1 MSHKKIFTIGA
12 SELRQKANPI
22 TKFDA
27 RLGMIL
33 DDMADTMYQAN
44 GIGLA
49 APQVGIQR
57 RLVVVDVGDGLIE
70 FVNPEIASSEGE
82 CGMVEGC
89 LSVPGRQGFVIRPEK
104 VTVKAQDKFGKHFSI
119 KADGMLARCIQHE
132 IDHLNGV
139 LYVDKM
145 EHEVFP
151 EDEQETVKNTKRKAI

>member
-1 MSHKKIFTIGA
+1 MSRKKIFTIGA
-12 SELRQKANPI
+12 QELRKIANPI

-27 RLGMIL
+27 RLGVIL
-33 DDMADTMYQAN
+33 RDMADTMYQAE

-57 RLVVVDVGDGLIE
+57 RLVVVDVGEGLIE
-70 FVNPEIASSEGE
+70 FVNPEITAQEGE
-82 CGMVEGC
+82 CGMIEGC
-89 LSVPGRQGFVIRPEK
+89 LSVPGRRGYVTRPEK
-104 VTVKAQDKFGKHFSI
+104 VTVTAQDRTGKTFTI
-119 KADGMLARCIQHE
+119 EADGMLARCIQHE

-151 EDEQETVKNTKRKAI
+151 EDEEDDLDD